1 MAALLYDD
9 AHYGDAL
16 HYDGAH
22 YGGAAYGGA
31 VLWRR
36 CLCLLPMTALY
47 YGGAAYGGV
56 ALPMAALCYD
66 GMVARPIPTYRRRAS
81 AGTQVEL
88 SWATLGNTMH
98 TVLSVSAVPEG
109 DIAPSIAFTE
119 PQVGGGAEDVVVV
132 ARSRFS
138 HTH

>member
-1 MAALLYDD
+1 MTALLMT
-9 AHYGDAL
+9 A
-16 HYDGAH
+16 
-22 YGGAAYGGA
+22 
-31 VLWRR
+31 LWRR
-36 CLCLLPMTALY
+36 HTMTWLLMAAPHF
-47 YGGAAYGGV
+47 GGAAYGGV